1 MAERNEWDVGNG
13 DDEGSFQGV
22 VANARFGFMENYAGG
37 KAPLFMFD
45 LLRPG
50 DGSIIGEADRP
61 RIYSLG
67 QGWTV
72 NNGGTEIAGEYDTI
86 SGATGYGKFI
96 ARVVKKLGVDMSKRG
111 KSPKVAAVWNGLNLR
126 WKNETY
132 ETKEGVEKNR
142 LMPVEF
148 IQEVDLGS
156 YKGRKAAGSK
166 TAVAAAKTDL
176 LKDVK
181 KDLIELVRDINSD
194 TEIPDKDKARE
205 FQKAALRLP
214 AVKERKDAKAYL
226 LDRPAAEKLYKEL
239 LEVEQ
244 IADELDAEEP

>member
-1 MAERNEWDVGNG
+1 MVERNEWDIGNE

-22 VANARFGFMENYAGG
+22 IANARFGFMENYAAG

-50 DGSIIGEADRP
+50 DGSIIGEANRP

-72 NNGGTEIAGEYDTI
+72 NDDGTKIAGEYDTI

-96 ARVVKKLGVDMSKRG
+96 TRIVKKLGVDMSKRG

-132 ETKEGVEKNR
+132 ETKDGAEKNR

-148 IQEVDLGS
+148 IQEIDLS
-156 YKGRKAAGSK
+156 TYKGRKAAGSK
-166 TAVAAAKTDL
+166 PAAAAAEADL

-181 KDLIELVRDINSD
+181 KDLIDLVRDINSD

-205 FQKAALRLP
+205 FQKAALRLS

-226 LDRPAAEKLYKEL
+226 LDRSSAEKLYKLL
-239 LEVEQ
+239 LEDA
-244 IADELDAEEP
+244 IAADLDAEEP